1 MATADD
7 DVITIDGDGEFI
19 VEEDE
24 GASIPVVEVYE
35 AYANAVGEASANAE
49 MFQREAQQAFERADA
64 DALLQASINMRLALA
79 EFSGA
84 AAMMGHLGLNPDIR
98 LNVEVTDDA
107 EGQR

>member
-1 MATADD
+1 
-7 DVITIDGDGEFI
+7 
-19 VEEDE
+19 
-24 GASIPVVEVYE
+24 
-35 AYANAVGEASANAE
+35 

>member
-7 DVITIDGDGEFI
+7 DVIIIDGDGEFI

-49 MFQREAQQAFERADA
+49 MFQREAQQAFERAA
-64 DALLQASINMRLALA
+64 DCVEDWVKNGIDH
-79 EFSGA
+79 
-84 AAMMGHLGLNPDIR
+84 AMQEYNKT
-98 LNVEVTDDA
+98 V
-107 EGQR
+107 